1 MKKEIDQQT
10 HEKIMRLMKGI
21 EQRTHFAVTYNDDDK
36 IEELEN
42 KLFNLCVGYE
52 DAPMYLKGYPRLINR
67 LNERSSKKFKDS
79 RSKKKQSVF
88 PYPRAKWEDYIIWGL
103 NDKKVK
109 IRNQL
114 NKKEDV
120 FSYIDLNMVDLRTR
134 LPNAIWYFQKLL
146 ISNDGCLPFDE
157 IENRVNTKATAS
169 KYNIHLQ
176 DLFNIKGSVYRG
188 HAKTEKG
195 YYLRIQTR
203 MAYKSTT

>member
-10 HEKIMRLMKGI
+10 HEKIMRLMKDI

-67 LNERSSKKFKDS
+67 LNERSSKKFKDN

-146 ISNDGCLPFDE
+146 ISNDGFLSLDE
-157 IENRVNTKATAS
+157 IQDREKTKNTAS
-169 KYNIHLQ
+169 RYNKHLKELFRIDEGIYQ
-176 DLFNIKGSVYRG
+176 D
-188 HAKTEKG
+188 HAKREGG
-195 YYLRIQTR
+195 YRLRIQTVK
-203 MAYKSTT
+203 AYKSQT